1 MLAPKWGDA
10 MATGFYFDERCMWH
24 STGEQVLY
32 LPVGGWLQPMAGG
45 GQAENPETK
54 RRFRNLLDASG
65 RLRQLDQRSADPAT
79 RADLLRVHTADY
91 LDRFKALSDAG
102 GGALAEDSPFSR
114 GGYEVAALSA
124 GLVKRG
130 VRDVLAG
137 DLPNAYV
144 LSRPPGHHCLPD
156 SALGFCL
163 LANIPVALEAAR
175 AEFGPLKVAVVD
187 WDVHHGNGTQE
198 IYYRRG
204 DTLTISLH
212 QENCFP
218 AFQGLASQRG
228 SGPGLGANL
237 NIPLLPGGGHQA
249 YLDAF
254 EILVEPA
261 VRAFSP
267 DLIVVACGL
276 DANGYDPLARMLAHS
291 DTFRHMTRRIK
302 ALAADLC
309 GGRVLVAHEGGYS
322 EAMVPFCALAVV
334 EELSGIRTAV
344 EDPFKVFL
352 DENQPAADMVAFQRA
367 RLLAQVGG

>member
-1 MLAPKWGDA
+1 MT
-10 MATGFYFDERCMWH
+10 TGFYFDERCMWH
-24 STGEQVLY
+24 STGEQVLF

-54 RRFRNLLDASG
+54 RRFRNLLEASG
-65 RLRQLDQRSADPAT
+65 LLRQLDQRGAEPAT
-79 RADLLRVHTADY
+79 RDDLLRVHSAGY
-91 LDRFKALSDAG
+91 LDRFKAMSDAG
-102 GGALAEDSPFSR
+102 GGALAEDSPFSQ
-114 GGYEVAALSA
+114 GGYEIASLSA

-137 DLPNAYV
+137 DLPNGYA

-156 SALGFCL
+156 TSLGFCL
-163 LANIPVALEAAR
+163 MANIPVALEAAR
-175 AEFGPLKVAVVD
+175 AEFGALKVAVVD

-218 AFQGLASQRG
+218 VFQGLARERG

-254 EILVEPA
+254 DILVEPA

-291 DTFRHMTRRIK
+291 GTFRQMTQRIK

-309 GGRVLVAHEGGYS
+309 VGRVLVAHEGGYS

-334 EELSGIRTAV
+334 EELSGITTAV
-344 EDPFKVFL
+344 EDPFKTFL
-352 DENQPAADMVAFQRA
+352 EENQPAPDMVDFQRA
-367 RLLAQVGG
+367 RLLAQARG

>member
-1 MLAPKWGDA
+1 M
-10 MATGFYFDERCMWH
+10 
-24 STGEQVLY
+24 
-32 LPVGGWLQPMAGG
+32 
-45 GQAENPETK
+45 
-54 RRFRNLLDASG
+54 
-65 RLRQLDQRSADPAT
+65 RQLDQRSADPAT

-124 GLVKRG
+124 GLAKRG

-218 AFQGLASQRG
+218 AFQGLAGERG
-228 SGPGLGANL
+228 SGAGLGANL

-254 EILVEPA
+254 DILVEPA

-344 EDPFKVFL
+344 EDPFKTFL
-352 DENQPAADMVAFQRA
+352 QENQPAADMVAFQRA

>member
-1 MLAPKWGDA
+1 

-24 STGEQVLY
+24 STGEQVLF
-32 LPVGGWLQPMAGG
+32 LPVSGWLQPMAGG

-54 RRFRNLLDASG
+54 RRFRNLLEVSG
-65 RLRQLDQRSADPAT
+65 LTRHLEMRGAEPAT
-79 RADLLRVHTADY
+79 REDLLRVHTADY

-102 GGALAEDSPFSR
+102 GGSLAEDSPFAR
-114 GGYEVAALSA
+114 GGFEIAALSA

-137 DLPNAYV
+137 EVSNAYALV
-144 LSRPPGHHCLPD
+144 RPPGHHCLPD
-156 SALGFCL
+156 APMGFCL

-175 AEFGPLKVAVVD
+175 AEFRALKVAVVD

-204 DTLTISLH
+204 DTLTISIH

-218 AFQGLASQRG
+218 AFQGLVSERG
-228 SGPGLGANL
+228 SGAGLGANL
-237 NIPLLPGGGHQA
+237 NIPLVPGGGHLA

-254 EILVEPA
+254 DLLVEPA
-261 VRAFSP
+261 LRAFEP

-291 DTFRHMTRRIK
+291 GTFREMTARIK
-302 ALAADLC
+302 ALAHDLC
-309 GGRVLVAHEGGYS
+309 RGRLVMAHEGGYS
-322 EAMVPFCALAVV
+322 EALVPFCALAVV
-334 EELSGIRTAV
+334 EELAGVRTEV
-344 EDPFKVFL
+344 EDPFRQFL
-352 DENQPAADMVAFQRA
+352 EENQPAADVVAFQRA
-367 RLLAQVGG
+367 RLEAQAKG

>member
-1 MLAPKWGDA
+1 M
-10 MATGFYFDERCMWH
+10 
-24 STGEQVLY
+24 
-32 LPVGGWLQPMAGG
+32 
-45 GQAENPETK
+45 
-54 RRFRNLLDASG
+54 
-65 RLRQLDQRSADPAT
+65 RQLDQRSADPAT

-218 AFQGLASQRG
+218 AFQGLAGERG
-228 SGPGLGANL
+228 SGAGLGANL

-254 EILVEPA
+254 DILVEPA

-344 EDPFKVFL
+344 EDPFKTFL
-352 DENQPAADMVAFQRA
+352 QENQPAADMVAFQRA